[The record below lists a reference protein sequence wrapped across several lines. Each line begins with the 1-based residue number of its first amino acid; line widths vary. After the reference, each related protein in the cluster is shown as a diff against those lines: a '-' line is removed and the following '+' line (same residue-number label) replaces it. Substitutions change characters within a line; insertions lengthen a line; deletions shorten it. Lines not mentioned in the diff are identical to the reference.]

1 MDKIW
6 SIAAITFK
14 EGIRNRA
21 IQGILLIA
29 ALLCFG
35 FLLVIPMFAFETGKV
50 MVDLGASAV
59 SLAGLVIV
67 LFLGISMLTRD
78 VHQRSICL
86 ILSRPV
92 SRSDYVLGKFG
103 GLAFLVLIA
112 VLLVTVMATI
122 ASAIGLQFVLEMSA
136 LRNFLWSRLA
146 ITVGFS
152 YLSLLVLLSVA
163 FLFTVVTTNEYL
175 SMLLTFM
182 LYIIGNSLETMVKV
196 ASAGQDI
203 KLNEA
208 YIGILKVIS
217 WILPNF
223 SVFDMKTQLAYGLD
237 IPANQAF
244 WSLIYGIAYITIII
258 AVTTFVFNRREIR

>member
-1 MDKIW
+1 
-6 SIAAITFK
+6 
-14 EGIRNRA
+14 
-21 IQGILLIA
+21 
-29 ALLCFG
+29 
-35 FLLVIPMFAFETGKV
+35 
-50 MVDLGASAV
+50 
-59 SLAGLVIV
+59 
-67 LFLGISMLTRD
+67 
-78 VHQRSICL
+78 
-86 ILSRPV
+86 
-92 SRSDYVLGKFG
+92 
-103 GLAFLVLIA
+103 
-112 VLLVTVMATI
+112 
-122 ASAIGLQFVLEMSA
+122 
-136 LRNFLWSRLA
+136 
-146 ITVGFS
+146 
-152 YLSLLVLLSVA
+152 
-163 FLFTVVTTNEYL
+163 
-175 SMLLTFM
+175 MLLTFM